1 MCWSLPRL
9 IGFYDP
15 RIRRHEFKVFC
26 FVFLGLDVLGIFLER
41 MFHSWHRKFIELFI
55 QLTGFFLGGYLAGVD
70 LIQQSNNHNN
80 TCMQRWRKCCQDVP
94 DDFGNH
100 RLRPPNYS
108 YDDDVDNEP
117 PLLEASV
124 WNTWVPVSDSDHFW
138 WADFGELEL
147 NKSLLTNPLK
157 GTLLVRSVFPK
168 KDHFKPVI
176 LIVAGV
182 GFHEVEDC
190 CLCCFSMLLDSWK
203 EDIGYHLY

>member
-1 MCWSLPRL
+1 
-9 IGFYDP
+9 
-15 RIRRHEFKVFC
+15 
-26 FVFLGLDVLGIFLER
+26 
-41 MFHSWHRKFIELFI
+41 MFHSCHRSKFSSFSW
-55 QLTGFFLGGYLAGVD
+55 QDFFWGHLAGVG

-94 DDFGNH
+94 DFGNH

-138 WADFGELEL
+138 WADFGEMEL

-157 GTLLVRSVFPK
+157 GTLLVSSVFPK

-203 EDIGYHLY
+203 EDIGYHLYWTTLEKNTES